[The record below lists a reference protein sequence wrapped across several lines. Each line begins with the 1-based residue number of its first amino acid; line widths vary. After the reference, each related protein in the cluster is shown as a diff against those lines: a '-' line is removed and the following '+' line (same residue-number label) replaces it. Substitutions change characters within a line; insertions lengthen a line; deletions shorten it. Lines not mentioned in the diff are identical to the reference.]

1 MVESKITMETNLR
14 VFLGRIFQIRLIG
27 VGRLTLKVGDT
38 NPWAWVLDCIKWR
51 KWDRRDDLEV
61 KNT

>member
-1 MVESKITMETNLR
+1 MS
-14 VFLGRIFQIRLIG
+14 IRLIG